1 MGDNLARYPSLRRL
15 LGGILFAMWDN
26 LGRYT
31 SLRRVVNFSLR
42 EILFTRGDFICYGR

>member
-1 MGDNLARYPSLRRL
+1 MGDNLARYTSLRRV
-15 LGGILFAMWDN
+15 LGETLFAMGDN

-31 SLRRVVNFSLR
+31 SLRRVVDFSLR